1 MKSWK
6 SFYSLE
12 QEVLSLYRVK
22 KKLGNVK
29 ILGRIGC
36 CREKLHYE
44 ISLFTNLMVVKKTG
58 TKDGR
63 KVLSERLSLDS
74 HSRDVTK
81 CFCYQPTH

>member
-44 ISLFTNLMVVKKTG
+44 ISLFTDLMVVKKLALKMAEKSCQ
-58 TKDGR
+58 KD
-63 KVLSERLSLDS
+63 SAW
-74 HSRDVTK
+74 
-81 CFCYQPTH
+81 THTHVM